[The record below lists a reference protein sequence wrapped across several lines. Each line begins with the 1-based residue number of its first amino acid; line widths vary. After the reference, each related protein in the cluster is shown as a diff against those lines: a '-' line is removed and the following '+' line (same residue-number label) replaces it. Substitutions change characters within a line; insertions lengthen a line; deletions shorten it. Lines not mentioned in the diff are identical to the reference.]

1 MDQDLE
7 LINWVGIHFKRQGI
21 MEKKPVALACRLD
34 SERAIKLAKKI
45 FEFLVQKGEVVYLET
60 RIAPKIFPHNGMDLS
75 EMTDENIKFIII
87 IGGDGSI
94 LRVAGSLSQRDPPP
108 ILGVNVGSVG
118 FLDESNE
125 RIIFKDLT
133 KALNGEFEYETS
145 SKITPYIVKNS
156 DEIRLNDALN
166 EVLIVS
172 SKSSKV
178 LQISIRINN
187 VFLNRSYLDGVI
199 ISTSTGSTAYNL
211 SAGGAI
217 VNPNIEIMQITP
229 LNSFAGS
236 GLKPIIVPLDS
247 VVEIQLL
254 RPRLDAK
261 IVIDGQR
268 IIKRIAP
275 NTKIRIRRSNSKNKF
290 IRFSR
295 NYYSRLRKKIIG
307 TVRVP
312 LDDSPEEYYHE

>member
-1 MDQDLE
+1 
-7 LINWVGIHFKRQGI
+7 
-21 MEKKPVALACRLD
+21 MEKKTIALACRLD
-34 SERAIKLAKKI
+34 SERAVKLAKRI
-45 FEFLVQKGEVVYLET
+45 FEFLVQKGEVVSLET
-60 RIAPKIFPHNGMDLS
+60 RIAPKIFPHNGLDLS
-75 EMTDENIKFIII
+75 EMTDKNIKFIII
-87 IGGDGSI
+87 IGGDGSV
-94 LRVAGSLSQRDPPP
+94 LRVANGLSQRDPPP
-108 ILGVNVGSVG
+108 ILGVNVGSIG

-125 RIIFKDLT
+125 RTIFKDLT
-133 KALNGEFEYETS
+133 KALNGQYEYETS

-156 DEIRLNDALN
+156 EEIRLSDALN

-178 LQISIRINN
+178 LQVSIKINN

-217 VNPNIEIMQITP
+217 VNPGLDIMQITP

-236 GLKPIIVPLDS
+236 GLKPIIVSIDS
-247 VVEIQLL
+247 VVDIQLL

-261 IVIDGQR
+261 IVIDGQS
-268 IIKRIAP
+268 IINRVAP
-275 NTKIRIRRSNSKNKF
+275 NTQIRIRKSNTKNKF

-295 NYYSRLRKKIIG
+295 SYYSRLRKKIIG

-312 LDDSPEEYYHE
+312 LDDSPEE

>member
-1 MDQDLE
+1 
-7 LINWVGIHFKRQGI
+7 
-21 MEKKPVALACRLD
+21 MEKKPIALACRLD
-34 SERAIKLAKKI
+34 SEGAIKLARKV

-75 EMTDENIKFIII
+75 EMNAENIKFIVI

-94 LRVAGSLSQRDPPP
+94 LRVASGLSQRNPPP
-108 ILGVNVGSVG
+108 ILGVNVGSIG
-118 FLDESNE
+118 FLDESNG
-125 RIIFKDLT
+125 RMIFKDLIRV
-133 KALNGEFEYETS
+133 LNGEYELEVC
-145 SKITPYIVKNS
+145 SKITAFIVKNS
-156 DEIRLNDALN
+156 EEIKLNNALN

-172 SKSSKV
+172 SKNSKV
-178 LQISIRINN
+178 LQVSIRING

-217 VNPNIEIMQITP
+217 VNPNMEIIQITP

-236 GLKPIIVPLDS
+236 GLKPIIVPIDS
-247 VVEIQLL
+247 EIEIQLL
-254 RPRLDAK
+254 RPRLDSK

-268 IIKRIAP
+268 TIKKIAP
-275 NTKIRIRRSNSKNKF
+275 NTKIRIRKANSQNKF

-295 NYYSRLRKKIIG
+295 SYYTRLRKKIIG
-307 TVRVP
+307 TIRRVP
-312 LDDSPEEYYHE
+312 LDDSPEE

>member
-1 MDQDLE
+1 
-7 LINWVGIHFKRQGI
+7 
-21 MEKKPVALACRLD
+21 MEKKPIAIACRLD
-34 SERAIKLAKKI
+34 SERAIKLAKRV

-60 RIAPKIFPHNGMDLS
+60 RIAPKIFPHNDMDLA
-75 EMTDENIKFIII
+75 EMSADNIKFIII

-94 LRVAGSLSQRDPPP
+94 LRVASGLSQRDPPP
-108 ILGVNVGSVG
+108 ILGVNVGSIG

-125 RIIFKDLT
+125 RTIFKDLIH
-133 KALNGEFEYETS
+133 ALNGEFECELC

-156 DEIRLNDALN
+156 EEIRLNNALN

-178 LQISIRINN
+178 LQVSIRINGI
-187 VFLNRSYLDGVI
+187 FLNRSYLDGVI

-217 VNPNIEIMQITP
+217 VNPNMEIMQITP

-236 GLKPIIVPLDS
+236 GLKPIILPIDGVI
-247 VVEIQLL
+247 EIQLL

-268 IIKRIAP
+268 TIKKIAP
-275 NTKIRIRRSNSKNKF
+275 NTKIRIRKANSHNKF
-290 IRFSR
+290 IRFSKS
-295 NYYSRLRKKIIG
+295 YYTRLRKKILS
-307 TVRVP
+307 TVRTP
-312 LDDSPEEYYHE
+312 IDDSPEE

>member
-1 MDQDLE
+1 
-7 LINWVGIHFKRQGI
+7 
-21 MEKKPVALACRLD
+21 MEKKPIALACRLD
-34 SERAIKLAKKI
+34 SEKAINLTKRI
-45 FEFLVQKGEVVYLET
+45 FEFLIQKGEIVYLET
-60 RIAPKIFPHNGMDLS
+60 RIAPKIFPHNGMDLG
-75 EMTDENIKFIII
+75 EMSNENIKFIII
-87 IGGDGSI
+87 VGGDGSV

-108 ILGVNVGSVG
+108 ILGVNVGSIG

-125 RIIFKDLT
+125 RSIFKDLT
-133 KALNGEFEYETS
+133 MALKGEFEYEVS
-145 SKITPYIVKNS
+145 SKITPYIVKNT
-156 DEIRLNDALN
+156 DEIRLSDALN

-178 LQISIRINN
+178 LQISIKIND

-217 VNPNIEIMQITP
+217 VNPSIEIMQITP

-236 GLKPIIVPLDS
+236 GLKPIIVSLDS

-261 IVIDGQR
+261 IVIDGQS
-268 IIKRIAP
+268 IIKRVAP
-275 NTKIRIRRSNSKNKF
+275 NTKIRIRKSNTKNKF

-312 LDDSPEEYYHE
+312 LDDSPEE

>member
-1 MDQDLE
+1 
-7 LINWVGIHFKRQGI
+7 
-21 MEKKPVALACRLD
+21 MEKKPIAIACRLD
-34 SERAIKLAKKI
+34 SERAIKLAKRV

-60 RIAPKIFPHNGMDLS
+60 RIAPKIFTHIGMDLA
-75 EMTDENIKFIII
+75 EMSADNIKFIII

-94 LRVAGSLSQRDPPP
+94 LRVASGLSQKDPPP
-108 ILGVNVGSVG
+108 ILGVNVGSIG

-125 RIIFKDLT
+125 RTIFKDLMQ
-133 KALNGEFEYETS
+133 ALNGEFKCEFC

-156 DEIRLNDALN
+156 EEIRLDNALN
-166 EVLIVS
+166 EILVVS

-178 LQISIRINN
+178 LQVSIRVNG

-236 GLKPIIVPLDS
+236 GLKPLILPIDS
-247 VVEIQLL
+247 VIEVQLL

-261 IVIDGQR
+261 IVIDGQKT
-268 IIKRIAP
+268 IKKIAP
-275 NTKIRIRRSNSKNKF
+275 NTKIRIRKANSHNKF
-290 IRFSR
+290 IRFSKS
-295 NYYSRLRKKIIG
+295 YYSRLRKKILS
-307 TVRVP
+307 TVRIP
-312 LDDSPEEYYHE
+312 IDDSPEE